1 MSYLVMLRWSFINF
15 AKLALSLNLLG
26 AIAFSGLA
34 QTPAFPG
41 AVGFGAAAT
50 GGRGGTVYHVR
61 NLYDSGPGS
70 FRDAV
75 SQPNRIVVFDV
86 GGFTLLPSTNRTV
99 NAGIQIQNN
108 TTIAGQTAP
117 GDGFGVIA
125 RETGV
130 GGATNIIVR
139 YIRCRQGMLD
149 GHSAGNGVGGYLANT
164 VIFDHVSIGFGQWNN
179 IDAVGAQNI
188 TFQNC
193 IIADPTGQQFNAHT
207 EVGPF
212 CWYRNLWANTHN
224 RQPLARSDTIYV
236 NNFVYDYQAAYTTTT
251 SANYHHDLI
260 NNYFVTGPY
269 TGQPADNFF
278 QVNTNQ
284 LFYVSG
290 NYLDSSKDGKLN
302 GSVTTPGSA
311 VTLVSSPWSSVT
323 TNLFTVS
330 AAATVPYVVSS
341 AGCSLVRDGVDLQ
354 TLSEALSLG
363 ILGHGWT
370 NQTQTGL
377 PNFGYGFLN
386 GGMPPVD
393 SDQDGMPD
401 YWESANGLNPNDPS
415 DASAT
420 NALGYMKLEEYLNW
434 LADPHAMVTRWTATT
449 NSVNV
454 DLWPYT
460 IGFTN
465 LSPTY
470 TVSNPSNGVVSL
482 LVDGHTAKF
491 SPASNYV
498 GLASFRFT
506 VTSSTGIALTNT
518 VPVLVTAATPATNL
532 LWVGDSVANKW
543 DSAVTTNWTDGASR
557 AVFQNG
563 CGVIFDDSGSPSPAV
578 TIAGALSPVLVSFTA
593 TNNFVLTNS
602 AGGLLTGPMLLSK
615 DGSGT
620 LTLASSNNF
629 SGGVDLFAGTL
640 ILNNAYGAGT
650 GTINLLGTTNTFTL
664 GATIGNAINA
674 ASSTLANLGGNTLNG
689 AISGGGTLFAYTT
702 GTATFNGAMTNFSGT
717 LSLTNSSGTVR
728 FNNGNLGSAN
738 ATFDLGTST
747 AKLQTVNGNQMVQLG
762 ALVGGAKT
770 VLSGAASAANLT
782 TYVIGGNQNNTT
794 TIFPGTISDATGQ
807 TAIVKTGSGTLTLAG
822 TNTYTGA
829 TAISNGTLVVS
840 GKLGVTPVT
849 VNSGATLAGSGVIGG
864 AVTNLAGSAISPAG
878 KFTLGGMTLSNATL
892 YFDLAATNTPSA
904 NGNDE
909 IVLTGGPLVLR
920 GTNYISPNFLAGG
933 LGAGTYTL
941 VTGASSIVGG
951 ASNLFFP
958 YPADTRQSVSLTVTN
973 DSSLLTLV
981 GSLGNLTWL
990 GTNGSA
996 WDLQTTTNW
1005 SNVGVA
1011 DEFYNLDTV
1020 NFTDTSTNGLVNLVG
1035 SLEPLAI
1042 VVTNSTRAYTF
1053 AGSGTLDGNAALVKN
1068 GSGTLTLTPA
1078 QISLTCVTTNGS
1090 VIVMTT
1096 NTAGLVAGLEVSG
1109 TGVPAGASIANVV
1122 SGTTLTLSTN
1132 ATATA
1137 TNTLTFYAANSFF
1150 GGTLVNG
1157 GVLALGNNIANS
1169 YALGAAAVTLNGGI
1183 LQVYGYNA
1191 SSTPTYNTFA
1201 NPLVVNS
1208 TGTLKVAP
1216 RMSLASPLT
1225 GAGALYVFDDYVR
1238 ADFTGDWSAFTGQIF
1253 VRPRSGTCEFRIAN
1267 GNGLPNALLYL
1278 SNGVTAYPTFSSS
1291 TVAVGDLAGDSGS
1304 ILGPG
1309 NGNGVNTTWS
1319 IGGRNSSSTFAG
1331 QIKDAGVTTIIKTGT
1346 GTWTLTGNNSFSGG
1360 MVVNGGTL
1368 LVNNAVGSGT
1378 GGGAVDVQAG
1388 ATLGGSGTIAGSV
1401 SIEDDAFFAPGTT
1414 SIGTLTISNLL
1425 DLSPNSTT
1433 VIQVNKSAATNDV
1446 ANVASVNYDGQLMV
1460 TNLGGTLAPGDAFQ
1474 IFDAGSYTGDFAAI
1488 LGSPGPR
1495 LAWDFNPASGILS
1508 VIQLLPANGVQ
1519 FQTTIAFTNYNRA
1532 EVLTNFPVLV
1542 VLNKNISGFDYQ
1554 QFIAS
1559 GADLRFKTGD
1569 GATNLNYEMDTWN
1582 PRGDSSVWVQVP
1594 RFTNGCSIIASWGNL
1609 ANTNPP
1615 ACTTNGATWTP
1626 NFLAVW
1632 HLSETPPANILDST
1646 TNNNDAVSTNIL
1658 VASQVDGLIGGS
1670 LDFDGADNWLN
1681 VSNTTPLK
1689 LTGGRFTL
1697 SAWVNLNAAATGV
1710 IMAKG
1715 RNGGSWDSWFLG
1727 AGSNYGADFNGNP
1740 TNRLC
1745 VGFRYG
1751 SGPGNLVLASQTSNV
1766 TLSNWVS
1773 VVGTLDGA
1781 NLTLYV
1787 NGQPNAVTPA
1797 TQSPYNIS
1805 EAVWIGADLNRNYLN
1820 GQLDELRIE
1829 TVARSSN
1836 WVWAAYQT
1844 VASNAA
1850 FASVS
1855 PVSTVVLPSFSSVQF
1870 TNGKPTFTIAGS
1882 AGFTYTV
1889 QGSTNLL
1896 TWANLLVT
1904 NPPTLPFS
1912 WTDSAATN
1920 FNRRFY
1926 RVLFAP

>member
-1 MSYLVMLRWSFINF
+1 MCIKKSALNF
-15 AKLALSLNLLG
+15 LLG
-26 AIAFSGLA
+26 SGSFWLACGFVTLLSPVHA

-41 AVGFGAAAT
+41 AVGFGAVAT

-149 GHSAGNGVGGYLANT
+149 GHSAGNGVGGYMANS

-224 RQPLARSDTIYV
+224 RQPLARSDTVYV

-269 TGQPADNFF
+269 TGQPADDFF

-284 LFYVSG
+284 LFYVAG
-290 NYLDSSKDGKLN
+290 NYRDSSKDGKLN
-302 GSVTTPGSA
+302 GSSTTPGTA
-311 VTLVSSPWSSVT
+311 VTYLASPWSSVT
-323 TNLFTVS
+323 TNLATVS
-330 AAATVPYVVSS
+330 AAAAVPYVVSS

-354 TLSEALSLG
+354 TVSEALSLG
-363 ILGHGWT
+363 LLGHGWT

-386 GGMPPVD
+386 GGLPPVD

-415 DASAT
+415 DAANT

-434 LADPHAMVTRWTATT
+434 LADPHAIVTRWATTT
-449 NSVNV
+449 NSMSV

-465 LSPTY
+465 LGATY
-470 TVSNPSNGVVSL
+470 TVNNPSNGVVSL

-491 SPASNYV
+491 SPTSNYV

-506 VTSSTGIALTNT
+506 VTSSNSIAMTNT
-518 VPVLVTAATPATNL
+518 ISVLVTAAAPATNL
-532 LWVGDSVANKW
+532 LWVGDGAANKW
-543 DSAVTTNWTDGASR
+543 DVATTTNWTDGSSS

-578 TIAGALSPVLVSFTA
+578 NISGALSPVLVSFTA
-593 TNNFVLTNS
+593 TNNFTLTNS
-602 AGGLLTGPMLLSK
+602 AGSLLTGPMLLSK

-620 LTLASSNNF
+620 LTLAGSNNF

-640 ILNNAYGAGT
+640 ILNNPSAAGT
-650 GTINLLGTTNTFTL
+650 GSINLLGMTNTLTL
-664 GATIGNAINA
+664 GATVGNAINV
-674 ASSTLANLGGNTLNG
+674 ASATLANLGGNTLNG
-689 AISGGGTLFAYTT
+689 AIAGGGTLSAFTT
-702 GTATFNGAMTNFSGT
+702 GTATLNGAMTNFSGT
-717 LSLTNSSGTVR
+717 LSLANSSGTLR
-728 FNNGNLGSAN
+728 FNGGNSGSAN
-738 ATFDLGTST
+738 ATFDLGGNT
-747 AKLQTVNGNQMVQLG
+747 AKLQTVNGNQTVQLG
-762 ALVGGAKT
+762 ALTGGAKT
-770 VLSGAASAANLT
+770 VLSGATSAANLT
-782 TYVIGGNQNNTT
+782 TYVIGGNAANDTT
-794 TIFPGTISDATGQ
+794 TFPGTISDATGK
-807 TAIVKTGSGTLTLAG
+807 TAIVKTGGGTLTLSG

-829 TAISNGTLVVS
+829 TSVSNGTLLVS
-840 GKLGVTPVT
+840 GKLGASALT
-849 VNSGATLAGSGVIGG
+849 VSSGATLAGGGGVGG
-864 AVTNLAGSAISPAG
+864 NVTNLAGSTIAPAG
-878 KFTLGGMTLSNATL
+878 KFTLGGLVASNATL
-892 YFDLAATNTPSA
+892 YFDLAATNSPGA

-909 IVLTGGPLVLR
+909 IVLNGGPLVLQ
-920 GTNYISPNFLAGG
+920 GTNVIQPNFVDGD
-933 LGAGTYTL
+933 LGPGTYTL
-941 VTGASSIVGG
+941 VTGASSIVGVV
-951 ASNLFFP
+951 SNLYFP
-958 YPADTRQSVSLTVTN
+958 YPTATRRSVSLVVTN
-973 DSSLLTLV
+973 GSILLTLV

-1005 SNVGVA
+1005 SNAGVP
-1011 DEFYNLDTV
+1011 DEFDTLDTV
-1020 NFTDTSTNGLVNLVG
+1020 NFTDSSTNGTVNLIG
-1035 SLEPLAI
+1035 SLQPFS
-1042 VVTNSTRAYTF
+1042 VVVSNSTRAYSFT
-1053 AGSGTLDGNAALVKN
+1053 GSGSIDGNASLVKN
-1068 GSGTLTLTPA
+1068 GSGTLTLT
-1078 QISLTCVTTNGS
+1078 QSNSFSGGTFVN
-1090 VIVMTT
+1090 
-1096 NTAGLVAGLEVSG
+1096 AGL
-1109 TGVPAGASIANVV
+1109 
-1122 SGTTLTLSTN
+1122 
-1132 ATATA
+1132 
-1137 TNTLTFYAANSFF
+1137 
-1150 GGTLVNG
+1150 
-1157 GVLALGNNIANS
+1157 LALSNNVANA
-1169 YALGAAAVTLNGGI
+1169 YALGAGATTLNGGI
-1183 LQVYGYNA
+1183 LQTYGYGL
-1191 SSTPTYNTFA
+1191 STAPDYGTFVA
-1201 NPLVVNS
+1201 PLVVN
-1208 TGTLKVAP
+1208 TAGTLKVAP
-1216 RMSLASPLT
+1216 RINLT
-1225 GAGALYVFDDYVR
+1225 GALTGSGTLTIYDSYVR
-1238 ADFTGDWSAFTGQIF
+1238 ANFNGDWSAFTGQIL
-1253 VRPRSGTCEFRIAN
+1253 VRPPSGSVEFRL
-1267 GNGLPNALLYL
+1267 GNAKFLPAASLYL
-1278 SNGVTAYPTFSSS
+1278 SNGVTAYS
-1291 TVAVGDLAGDSGS
+1291 TLGNATIQIGELAGDAGAT
-1304 ILGPG
+1304 LGPG
-1309 NGNGVNTTWS
+1309 NGNGSNPTWVVGSKNT
-1319 IGGRNSSSTFAG
+1319 SSTFAG
-1331 QIKDAGVTTIIKTGT
+1331 QIKNAGVTSLVKTGT
-1346 GTWTLTGNNSFSGG
+1346 GIFTLTASNSFSGG
-1360 MVVNGGTL
+1360 VVVNGGTL
-1368 LVNNAVGSGT
+1368 LVNNTTGSGT
-1378 GGGAVDVQAG
+1378 GSGAVDVQAS
-1388 ATLGGSGTIAGSV
+1388 ATLGGSGSIAGSV

-1433 VIQVNKSAATNDV
+1433 VIQVNKSAVTNDV
-1446 ANVASVNYDGQLMV
+1446 VNVTSVNYDGQLLV
-1460 TNLGGTLAPGDAFQ
+1460 TNLAGTLVPGDSFQ
-1474 IFDAGSYTGDFAAI
+1474 IFNAGSYTGDFAAI

-1495 LAWDFNPASGILS
+1495 LAWDFDPASGILS
-1508 VIQLLPANGVQ
+1508 VIQLLPTNGVQ
-1519 FQTTIAFTNYNRA
+1519 FQATLTFTNYNRA
-1532 EVLTNFPVLV
+1532 EVLTNFPVLI
-1542 VLNKNISGFDYQ
+1542 VLNKSISGFDYQ
-1554 QFIAS
+1554 QFSAGS
-1559 GADLRFKTGD
+1559 ADLRFKSGD

-1582 PRGDSSVWVQVP
+1582 PRGDSMVWVQVP
-1594 RFTNGCSIIASWGNL
+1594 RFTNNCSIIASWGNL

-1615 ACTTNGATWTP
+1615 ACTTNGATWTT

-1632 HLSETPPANILDST
+1632 HLNQTPPDDMLDST

-1658 VASQVDGLIGGS
+1658 VASQVDGLIGDS

-1697 SAWVNLNAAATGV
+1697 SAWVNLYAANTGV

-1727 AGSNYGADFNGNP
+1727 AGSNYGADFNANP

-1805 EAVWIGADLNRNYLN
+1805 EQVWIGADLNRNYLN
-1820 GQLDELRIE
+1820 GQLDELRVE

-1836 WVWAAYQT
+1836 WIWAAYQN

-1850 FASVS
+1850 FASYGAVN
-1855 PVSTVVLPSFSSVQF
+1855 TVVLPAFNSVQF
-1870 TNGKPTFTIAGS
+1870 TNGKPNFTITGTPN
-1882 AGFTYTV
+1882 FTYTM

-1896 TWANLLVT
+1896 AWTNLLVT
-1904 NPPTLPFS
+1904 NPPAMPFS
-1912 WTDSAATN
+1912 WTDTSATN

-1926 RVLFAP
+1926 RVLFSP

>member
-1 MSYLVMLRWSFINF
+1 MTFRNSAWFV
-15 AKLALSLNLLG
+15 ALA
-26 AIAFSGLA
+26 GLA
-34 QTPAFPG
+34 FAARAQVPAFPG
-41 AVGFGAAAT
+41 AVGFGAMAT

-86 GGFTLLPSTNRTV
+86 GGFTLLPSTNRTI
-99 NAGIQIQNN
+99 NAGIQIHNN
-108 TTIAGQTAP
+108 TTVAGQTAP

-139 YIRCRQGMLD
+139 YLRCRQGMLD

-193 IIADPTGQQFNAHT
+193 ILADPTGQQFNAHT

-224 RQPLARSDTIYV
+224 RQPLARSDTVYV

-269 TGQPADNFF
+269 TGTPGDNFF

-284 LFYVSG
+284 LFYVAG
-290 NYLDSSKDGKLN
+290 NYMDSSKDGKLN
-302 GSVTTPGSA
+302 GSPTTPGTA
-311 VTLVSSPWSSVT
+311 VTLLSAPWSSVT
-323 TNLFTVS
+323 TNLSTVS

-354 TLSEALSLG
+354 TVSEALSLG

-386 GGMPPVD
+386 GGLPPVD

-434 LADPHAMVTRWTATT
+434 LADPHAIVTRWTTTT

-470 TVSNPSNGVVSL
+470 AVSNPSNGVVSL
-482 LVDGHTAKF
+482 LADGHTAKF
-491 SPASNYV
+491 SPSSNFV
-498 GLASFRFT
+498 RLASFRFT
-506 VTSSTGIALTNT
+506 VTSSNSIAMTNT
-518 VPVLVTAATPATNL
+518 MSVLVTAAAPATNL
-532 LWVGDSVANKW
+532 LWVGDGLANKW
-543 DSAVTTNWTDGASR
+543 DSAVTTNWSDGVSP

-578 TIAGALSPVLVSFTA
+578 NISGALSPVLVSFTA
-593 TNNFVLTNS
+593 TNNFTLTNS
-602 AGGLLTGPMLLSK
+602 TGGLLTGPMLLSK

-640 ILNNAYGAGT
+640 IVNNAYGAGT
-650 GTINLLGTTNTFTL
+650 GTINLLGTTNTLTL
-664 GATIGNAINA
+664 SATIGNAINA
-674 ASSTLANLGGNTLNG
+674 VSATLVNLGGNTLNG
-689 AISGGGTLFAYTT
+689 AISGSGTLFGYTT

-717 LSLTNSSGTVR
+717 LSLANSTGTVR
-728 FNNGNLGSAN
+728 FNSGNSGSAN
-738 ATFDLGTST
+738 ATFDLGSNT
-747 AKLQTVNGNQMVQLG
+747 AKLQTVNGNQTVQLG
-762 ALVGGAKT
+762 ALLGGTKT
-770 VLSGAASAANLT
+770 VLSGAGSAANLT
-782 TYVIGGNQNNTT
+782 TYVIGGNMTNDT
-794 TIFPGTISDATGQ
+794 TIFPGTISDATGK
-807 TAIVKTGSGTLTLAG
+807 TAIVKTGGGTLTLSG
-822 TNTYTGA
+822 TNTYTGP
-829 TAISNGTLVVS
+829 TSVSNGTLLVS
-840 GKLGVTPVT
+840 GKLGSTPVT
-849 VNSGATLAGSGVIGG
+849 VSSGAMLAGGGSIGG
-864 AVTNLAGSAISPAG
+864 NVTNLSGSVIAPAG
-878 KFTLGGMTLSNATL
+878 KFTLGGLVASNATL
-892 YFDLAATNTPSA
+892 YFDLAATNSPGT

-909 IVLTGGPLVLR
+909 IVLNGGPLVLQ
-920 GTNYISPNFLAGG
+920 GTNLISPNILDGD
-933 LGAGTYTL
+933 LGPGTYTL

-951 ASNLFFP
+951 VSNLYFP
-958 YPADTRQSVSLTVTN
+958 YPTATRRSVSLVVTN
-973 DSSLLTLV
+973 GSILLTLV

-996 WDLQTTTNW
+996 WDLQATTNW
-1005 SNVGVA
+1005 SNAGLP
-1011 DEFYNLDTV
+1011 DEFYTLDTV
-1020 NFTDTSTNGLVNLVG
+1020 NFTDSSTNGNVNLIG
-1035 SLEPLAI
+1035 SLQPFS
-1042 VVTNSTRAYTF
+1042 VVVSNSSRAYTF
-1053 AGSGTLDGNAALVKN
+1053 NGSGSIDGNASLVKN
-1068 GSGTLTLTPA
+1068 GGGTLGLTQSNSFSGGTFLNGGLLVMSNINANTYSLGTGPVTFNGGTLQMYGYGLSDNGSGFGTLNSPLILNTTGILKVPPRATITNTLTGSGTLT
-1078 QISLTCVTTNGS
+1078 IYDS
-1090 VIVMTT
+1090 
-1096 NTAGLVAGLEVSG
+1096 
-1109 TGVPAGASIANVV
+1109 
-1122 SGTTLTLSTN
+1122 
-1132 ATATA
+1132 
-1137 TNTLTFYAANSFF
+1137 
-1150 GGTLVNG
+1150 
-1157 GVLALGNNIANS
+1157 
-1169 YALGAAAVTLNGGI
+1169 
-1183 LQVYGYNA
+1183 
-1191 SSTPTYNTFA
+1191 
-1201 NPLVVNS
+1201 
-1208 TGTLKVAP
+1208 
-1216 RMSLASPLT
+1216 
-1225 GAGALYVFDDYVR
+1225 YVR
-1238 ADFTGDWSAFTGQIF
+1238 ADFKGDWSAFTGQIL
-1253 VRPRSGTCEFRIAN
+1253 VRPQSGSCEFRL
-1267 GNGLPNALLYL
+1267 GKSTGLPAAALYL
-1278 SNGVTAYPTFSSS
+1278 SNNVTAYPLFSGQM
-1291 TVAVGDLAGDSGS
+1291 VPIGELAGDAGAALGSSTTSGS
-1304 ILGPG
+1304 NPTWLVGSK
-1309 NGNGVNTTWS
+1309 NT
-1319 IGGRNSSSTFAG
+1319 SSTFAG
-1331 QIKDAGVTTIIKTGT
+1331 QIKNAGVTSVIKTGS
-1346 GTWTLTGNNSFSGG
+1346 GTWTLTASNSFSGG
-1360 MVVNGGTL
+1360 VVVNGGTL
-1368 LVNNAVGSGT
+1368 LVNNTTGSGT
-1378 GGGAVDVQAG
+1378 GSGAVDVQAG
-1388 ATLGGSGTIAGSV
+1388 ATLGGIGSISGSV
-1401 SIEDDAFFAPGTT
+1401 SIEDNAFFAPGTA
-1414 SIGTLTISNLL
+1414 SIGALTISNLL
-1425 DLSPNSTT
+1425 DLAPNSTT
-1433 VIQVNKSAATNDV
+1433 LIQVNKSAATNDV
-1446 ANVASVNYDGQLMV
+1446 VNVTSVNYDGQLVV
-1460 TNLGGTLAPGDAFQ
+1460 TNLNGTLAPGDSFQ
-1474 IFDAGSYTGDFAAI
+1474 IFNAGSYTGDFAAI

-1495 LAWDFNPASGILS
+1495 LAWDFNPATGILS
-1508 VIQLLPANGVQ
+1508 VIQLLPPNGVQ
-1519 FQTTIAFTNYNRA
+1519 FQTTITFTNYNRA

-1542 VLNKNISGFDYQ
+1542 VLNNSLPGFDYQ
-1554 QFIAS
+1554 QFSAA
-1559 GADLRFKTGD
+1559 GADLRFKSGD

-1582 PRGDSSVWVQVP
+1582 PRGDSMVWVQVP

-1609 ANTNPP
+1609 TVTNPF
-1615 ACTTNGATWTP
+1615 ASTTNGAAWTT

-1632 HLSETPPANILDST
+1632 HLSQTPSADMLDST

-1658 VASQVDGLIGGS
+1658 VASQIDGLIGGS

-1715 RNGGSWDSWFLG
+1715 RNGGSWDSWFLEVG
-1727 AGSNYGADFNGNP
+1727 NNAGADYTSNP

-1751 SGPGNLVLASQTSNV
+1751 SGPGNLVLASQPSNV

-1773 VVGTLDGA
+1773 VVGTLDGS

-1787 NGQPNAVTPA
+1787 NGQPNAATPA

-1805 EAVWIGADLNRNYLN
+1805 ENIWIGADLNRNYLN
-1820 GQLDELRIE
+1820 GQLDELRVE
-1829 TVARSSN
+1829 NVGRSSN
-1836 WVWAAYQT
+1836 WVWAAYQNI
-1844 VASNAA
+1844 ASNAL

-1855 PVSTVVLPSFSSVQF
+1855 PVGIVVLPTFNSVLF
-1870 TNGKPTFTIAGS
+1870 TNGKPNFTIAGS
-1882 AGFTYTV
+1882 SGFTYTV
-1889 QGSTNLL
+1889 QASTNLL
-1896 TWANLLVT
+1896 SWTNLLVT
-1904 NPPTLPFS
+1904 NPPALPFS
-1912 WTDSAATN
+1912 WTDASATN
-1920 FNRRFY
+1920 FSRRFY
-1926 RVLFAP
+1926 RVLFVP